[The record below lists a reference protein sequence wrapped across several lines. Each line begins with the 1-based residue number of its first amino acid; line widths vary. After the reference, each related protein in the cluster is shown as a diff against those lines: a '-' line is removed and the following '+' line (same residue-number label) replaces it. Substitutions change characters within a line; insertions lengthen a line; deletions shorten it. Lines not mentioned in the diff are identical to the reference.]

1 MFNLKKKKYSQC
13 IIIWVAVKQDMGG
26 SGEGVKKRREIDL
39 GCVSYW
45 TVIQNF
51 STLETPIK

>member
-1 MFNLKKKKYSQC
+1 MFNLKKKYSQC

-39 GCVSYW
+39 GCVSY
-45 TVIQNF
+45 
-51 STLETPIK
+51 